1 MLLPVLE
8 VVHDESISTDCT
20 GISINTLIGAEI
32 LKSVL
37 YIHHQITN
45 RL

>member
-1 MLLPVLE
+1 MLLTVLE
-8 VVHDESISTDCT
+8 VVHDESIITDCT